1 MNNRPNLNQ
10 DFACIILAAGQSSR
24 MGRSKIILPWG
35 GTTVIGKIIASYLES
50 GIGEIIVVTGGYREL
65 VEAEVA
71 KFHVK
76 SIFNPD
82 FANGEM
88 GHSLRE
94 GLGQLTDSFKG
105 IFIALGDQ
113 PDIDPIDLHGMMEKS
128 NDYPESVIIPSYS
141 MRRGH
146 PWLVPQKYLAE
157 LQALRSPDTMKTFIQ
172 KHEADIQYYVVQKS
186 NILADL
192 DTPEDYEKLKP
203 K

>member
-1 MNNRPNLNQ
+1 
-10 DFACIILAAGQSSR
+10 
-24 MGRSKIILPWG
+24 
-35 GTTVIGKIIASYLES
+35 
-50 GIGEIIVVTGGYREL
+50 
-65 VEAEVA
+65 
-71 KFHVK
+71 
-76 SIFNPD
+76 
-82 FANGEM
+82 M